1 MSARVCPC
9 VCVFWES
16 IPREDALSLGG
27 QRQVEEQAG
36 DIWAGMLVPGSV
48 LVHGNAQCKQTG
60 LMGKK
65 GAEVLSGALGLLG
78 PRGEDDGESL
88 MVLIRSISAQT

>member
-1 MSARVCPC
+1 M
-9 VCVFWES
+9 
-16 IPREDALSLGG
+16 
-27 QRQVEEQAG
+27 
-36 DIWAGMLVPGSV
+36 PGRV